1 MQILLVFFFL
11 SAQHEG
17 SEFPDLGLNRHP
29 LHCKG
34 KYYSLDHQASRCK
47 FFHTQEKVSFR
58 NISSHVQR
66 SATPWTLACYAPLS
80 MGFSWQEYWAGLP
93 CPSPG
98 DLPDPGIEPGSL
110 ALQGT
115 FFFNRATR
123 KRTQFVRK
131 AKNVALFVGSWKKSL
146 SRKCQQDAKWTE
158 DLNRCFSKQD
168 IQRRTTDT

>member
-1 MQILLVFFFL
+1 MGQSRQELIACDCEIPVRARGWQPNRIHHGSELWPIRSLHGHLCKSCCFVFFL

-80 MGFSWQEYWAGLP
+80 MGFSWQEYWTGLP

-98 DLPDPGIEPGSL
+98 DLPDPGIKPVSL
-110 ALQGT
+110 T
-115 FFFNRATR
+115 FLVLVGGFF
-123 KRTQFVRK
+123 
-131 AKNVALFVGSWKKSL
+131 
-146 SRKCQQDAKWTE
+146 
-158 DLNRCFSKQD
+158 
-168 IQRRTTDT
+168 TTSTAWEAGG